1 MNNKIKICKIDPSVE
16 EEAECL
22 VNGQRFIGFI
32 AYALK
37 EVEVGKEYDGE
48 IDIFVNDGLYIEEQ
62 KDEKLKGLEH
72 IENFSYILNG
82 ILVDDDTLDVGFIVT
97 SDLFE
102 DYRYLKG
109 QYVTLKIDRLQISI
123 D

>member
-1 MNNKIKICKIDPSVE
+1 MVNN
-16 EEAECL
+16 
-22 VNGQRFIGFI
+22 QRFIGFI
-32 AYALK
+32 YASK
-37 EVEVGKEYDGE
+37 E
-48 IDIFVNDGLYIEEQ
+48 IDIFLNDGLDIKEQ

-72 IENFSYILNG
+72 IRNFSYILNG
-82 ILVDDDTLDVGFIVT
+82 KLLDEDILDVGFIIT

-109 QYVTLKIDRLQISI
+109 QYITLKVDRLQVSI

>member
-1 MNNKIKICKIDPSVE
+1 MNNKIKIYKIDSSIE
-16 EEAECL
+16 EAAECL
-22 VNGQRFIGFI
+22 VNEQRFVGFI
-32 AYALK
+32 AYASK
-37 EVEVGKEYDGE
+37 EIEVGKEYDAE

-62 KDEKLKGLEH
+62 KGTKLKGLEH

-82 ILVDDDTLDVGFIVT
+82 KLLDDDILDVGFIVT

-109 QYVTLKIDRLQISI
+109 EYVTLKADRVQISI

>member
-1 MNNKIKICKIDPSVE
+1 MKNMITICRIDDIIE
-16 EEAECL
+16 EEVEFV
-22 VNGQRFIGFI
+22 VNNQKLTAFNTSMQE
-32 AYALK
+32 L
-37 EVEVGKEYDGE
+37 EVGKSYEAE
-48 IDIFVNDGLYIEEQ
+48 IDMFLIDGLYMEEQ
-62 KDEKLKGLEH
+62 KGTKLKGLEH

-82 ILVDDDTLDVGFIVT
+82 KLLDDGILDVGFIVT

-109 QYVTLKIDRLQISI
+109 EYVTLKIDRLQISI

>member
-1 MNNKIKICKIDPSVE
+1 MKNMITICRIDDIIE
-16 EEAECL
+16 EEVEFV
-22 VNGQRFIGFI
+22 VNNQKLTAFNTSMQE
-32 AYALK
+32 LK
-37 EVEVGKEYDGE
+37 VGKSYEAE
-48 IDIFVNDGLYIEEQ
+48 IDMFLIDGLYMEEQ
-62 KDEKLKGLEH
+62 KGTKLKGLEH

-82 ILVDDDTLDVGFIVT
+82 KLLDDDILDVGFIVT

-109 QYVTLKIDRLQISI
+109 EYVTLKIDRLQISI